1 MTPLPHRHL
10 PLVLLPA
17 SCCAACPSASAAAAQ
32 KLAQPQQPELTGGRL
47 RARRLQVP
55 FVEAG
60 YLFLAATDTGA
71 TVLQE
76 NHAVQAAL
84 DAPVAL
90 CQPDELSRRFPWLN
104 VEDVKLGS
112 LGLLG
117 LERAEGFLDPYLLT
131 TALNKSARR
140 QGVEQVCTLSSML
153 SLSSNRCRRMFWCW
167 CRWWGRCRRW

>member
-1 MTPLPHRHL
+1 M
-10 PLVLLPA
+10 
-17 SCCAACPSASAAAAQ
+17 
-32 KLAQPQQPELTGGRL
+32 GWL

-117 LERAEGFLDPYLLT
+117 PGERAEGFLDPYLLT
-131 TALNKSARR
+131 A
-140 QGVEQVCTLSSML
+140 
-153 SLSSNRCRRMFWCW
+153 
-167 CRWWGRCRRW
+167 

>member
-1 MTPLPHRHL
+1 M
-10 PLVLLPA
+10 
-17 SCCAACPSASAAAAQ
+17 
-32 KLAQPQQPELTGGRL
+32 
-47 RARRLQVP
+47 P

-117 LERAEGFLDPYLLT
+117 PGERAEGFLDPYLLT

-140 QGVEQVCTLSSML
+140 QGVEQVCALL
-153 SLSSNRCRRMFWCW
+153 RCFRCRQIVVGECFGAGVGGGGGVEGGDGSD
-167 CRWWGRCRRW
+167 GRGWREGDGGDGEGGGGGGETAGAPTPAPPLLYRQP